1 MDERYRMSRTLFAA
15 GRIIGPDIHL
25 TTSAPFSGKGW
36 ERVAMHRTY
45 NCTNPHCAEPR
56 EAITVS
62 LRWEP
67 GIGGI
72 GLLAGWTAGD
82 VTAHCGCVLAE
93 HEVAALAARAEGESN
108 G

>member
-1 MDERYRMSRTLFAA
+1 MSRHLFVA
-15 GRIIGPDIHL
+15 GRIKRGV
-25 TTSAPFSGKGW
+25 
-36 ERVAMHRTY
+36 RVFDMPIRKHVSVQRTY
-45 NCTNPHCAEPR
+45 NCTNPECAEPR

-82 VTAHCGCVLAE
+82 VVAHCGCVLAE
-93 HEVAALAARAEGESN
+93 HEVAALASRADAEAN
-108 G
+108 GDAV